1 MSAPEKWKERIKEVK
16 EIIERLTKQKNK
28 KLVPQPVV
36 QPYRNK
42 RIF

>member
-1 MSAPEKWKERIKEVK
+1 MSALKKWKERLKEVK
-16 EIIERLTKQKNK
+16 EIVDRLTKQKNK

-36 QPYRNK
+36 QPYRYK